1 MYFVKYFDE
10 NFVKIIKRKFTRNIE
25 SSLKPSSLRIRSDKK
40 NFNDIINKYLPNKI
54 LKKKNIS
61 LYKNYNSN
69 SNKKYY
75 LSSKIERKIKLQET
89 TNNKDITLLEENN
102 KNDLFFKE
110 NEFNISILEK
120 PNKENE
126 CNLNTLEKSNKENEC
141 NLSTLEKSN
150 ELLEISKEEYDIQKY
165 KNKLHK
171 KIWLTL
177 KRNNEKEFQ
186 YYYDILNKYPLK
198 DEVSYSILMHGNL
211 IISNGENIN
220 ESFKILNE
228 MKLKKVHCSLIRFN
242 ERLLHS
248 YYELIKL
255 NARPNN
261 NQWKKVLRTVWFT
274 SALIKARRQKYILRK
289 IKKIK
294 KDNSVSLSNFNNIFN
309 IHNLET
315 LYIENKDP
323 LIGKNFK
330 EIN

>member
-1 MYFVKYFDE
+1 MHFVKNFDE
-10 NFVKIIKRKFTRNIE
+10 NFLKIIKRKFAKNIE
-25 SSLKPSSLRIRSDKK
+25 NSLKPSSLRIKSDKK

-54 LKKKNIS
+54 LKKKDKQPN
-61 LYKNYNSN
+61 KNYDSN
-69 SNKKYY
+69 EKYY
-75 LSSKIERKIKLQET
+75 LSSKIGRKIKFQD
-89 TNNKDITLLEENN
+89 TNNDKNAKLLEQNNINLNDKNKTLLEENN
-102 KNDLFFKE
+102 RNDLFPKE
-110 NEFNISILEK
+110 YES
-120 PNKENE
+120 
-126 CNLNTLEKSNKENEC
+126 NLNTLEKSD
-141 NLSTLEKSN
+141 
-150 ELLEISKEEYDIQKY
+150 ELLEISKEEYEIQKY

-177 KRNNEKEFQ
+177 KKNNEKEFQ
-186 YYYDILNKYPLK
+186 YYFDILNKYPLK
-198 DEVSYSILMHGNL
+198 DEVSYSILLHGNL
-211 IISNGENIN
+211 IISNGENIS

-255 NARPNN
+255 NARPNIT
-261 NQWKKVLRTVWFT
+261 QWNKVLRTVWFT

-309 IHNLET
+309 IHNLEA

-323 LIGKNFK
+323 LIGRNFK